1 MFVPIAF
8 TRRAEQAFSAEFKS
22 RILRVYG
29 FFPELQNGEISC
41 GLITR
46 RGRVEGIATGWTV
59 PPVIRLWPNVSS
71 YTIAHELTHLVQGNG
86 SGIPHGE
93 VACDIWTVGR
103 LPAELLDQ
111 KPYYLKCAGL
121 DWKKDKLAVKELC
134 LQAIELR
141 KTRRAY
147 IVWLKGRLRSLSC

>member
-1 MFVPIAF
+1 MPAF
-8 TRRAEQAFSAEFKS
+8 
-22 RILRVYG
+22 
-29 FFPELQNGEISC
+29 
-41 GLITR
+41 
-46 RGRVEGIATGWTV
+46 
-59 PPVIRLWPNVSS
+59 IRLWPNVSS
-71 YTIAHELTHLVQGNG
+71 YTIAHDLTHLVQDNG

-121 DWKKDKLAVKELC
+121 DWKKDRLAVKELC

-141 KTRRAY
+141 KTQRAY
-147 IVWLKGRLRSLSC
+147 IVWLKGRLKSLSC